1 MFSKEFY
8 FLYVAYQ
15 AIKTIVINS
24 INKSI
29 AVAWRK
35 DAIIIKAGGIHAKR
49 NVIVACLSHDL
60 PVDNTNMSAITD
72 EDNKYIRT
80 SISKTG
86 TAVSVRGATF
96 PAKTKRVIRNST
108 IRLMRIYTCF
118 LIETI

>member
-35 DAIIIKAGGIHAKR
+35 EAIIIKAGGIHANKK
-49 NVIVACLSHDL
+49 VMVACLSQDF
-60 PVDNTNMSAITD
+60 PVDNTKISAITD
-72 EDNKYIRT
+72 EESKYINT

-86 TAVSVRGATF
+86 TAVSVRGATL
-96 PAKTKRVIRNST
+96 PAKTIRVVRNIT
-108 IRLMRIYTCF
+108 IKLTRIYTCF